1 MRFPEISISSFPV
14 VSQSPHLPMLG
25 NIGCKLSECWHN
37 CISDFDLMPIFCLT
51 KWFWDGVISWP
62 WPMPLSLATKTR
74 WSNGLW
80 ALPGLFRKRLRGCL
94 IPVGIGEARKKEK
107 KKKDL
112 GLKLGV
118 LDSSQCGFCQKAAV
132 CAGNG
137 SQTHKGRSLP
147 RESGPSGRHGSGEE
161 RRGEVVGFRGK
172 RMGNGLGCFF
182 CSPRFLESLQNG
194 EPA

>member
-94 IPVGIGEARKKEK
+94 IPVGIGEARKKRKEK
-107 KKKDL
+107 KKTWDWNL
-112 GLKLGV
+112 GFWTAVSAVFVKRQRSVLGTV
-118 LDSSQCGFCQKAAV
+118 ARHIRA
-132 CAGNG
+132 N
-137 SQTHKGRSLP
+137 HYHERSL
-147 RESGPSGRHGSGEE
+147 RTTWVWGGEKRWWVLGESEWG
-161 RRGEVVGFRGK
+161 
-172 RMGNGLGCFF
+172 MG
-182 CSPRFLESLQNG
+182 
-194 EPA
+194 